1 MGFSVFRTVM
11 TAAIC
16 LFLVL
21 LFVLPSCTLRRFS
34 GEADSLIRAALDC
47 LERGD
52 AERARGFCASLSAL
66 VSERMPALERFL
78 NHADIDALDA
88 AVAVAGCAVRVGDAG
103 AAAEA
108 LAEAGSILA
117 RIRGIELFSWNSLL

>member
-1 MGFSVFRTVM
+1 MGFSVFRAVM

-21 LFVLPSCTLRRFS
+21 LFLFPSRMLRSFS
-34 GEADSLIRAALDC
+34 DEAEALMNDALAC

-52 AERARGFCASLSAL
+52 GERARALCGALSAL

-78 NHADIDALDA
+78 NHADVDALDA
-88 AVAVAGCAVRVGDAG
+88 AVAVADCAVRIGDDG

-108 LAEAGSILA
+108 LAEAASILK
-117 RIRGIELFSWNSLL
+117 RIKGIELFSWNSLL